1 MDLKSLTKTLSH
13 DEHMTKTVVACVKF
27 VTNGNAPMIIGS
39 EKRKKINLSRLNV
52 ESAMANILCT
62 PLNELRNYT
71 PENMRGLL
79 KGYCKWRTEEF
90 DDKSEHEACVETMMV
105 MMHFHKAQQ
114 LKQQQKA
121 LEAANKEE
129 VTDTGKY

>member
-1 MDLKSLTKTLSH
+1 MDLKSLTKTLSIE
-13 DEHMTKTVVACVKF
+13 EHMTKAVVVCLKF
-27 VTNGNAPMIIGS
+27 LTNGNAPMIIGS

-71 PENMRGLL
+71 PENLRGLL
-79 KGYCKWRTEEF
+79 RDDCKWRTEKF
-90 DDKSEHEACVETMMV
+90 DDKSMHNACVETMMA